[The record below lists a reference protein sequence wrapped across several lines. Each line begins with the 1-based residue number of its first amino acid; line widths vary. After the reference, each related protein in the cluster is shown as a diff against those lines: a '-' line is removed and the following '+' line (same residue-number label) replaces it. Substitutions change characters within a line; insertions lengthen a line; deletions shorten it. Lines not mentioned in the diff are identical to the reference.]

1 MADVTVDI
9 TISLVSYKAWLTTS
23 YIATALVGGDG
34 TPLITSNEM
43 GPDQEDAFS
52 SFFDEAAREILK
64 VFLSRQ
70 GDAAGVPFEKTATNA
85 IYRFKEETPVL
96 PQATAI
102 KDSLTEDVK
111 NALFTYVTYLW
122 FNLKKNNEQA
132 AIVFARY
139 QKLTKDIDIN
149 LYKLHD

>member
-9 TISLVSYKAWLTTS
+9 TIGMVSYKAWLTTS
-23 YIATALVGGDG
+23 YIATALVGDGG
-34 TPLITSNEM
+34 TPLIANNEM

-52 SFFDEAAREILK
+52 SFIDEAAREVLK

-70 GDAAGVPFEKTATNA
+70 GDATGVPFEKTAANV
-85 IYRFKEETPVL
+85 IYRFNEAIPVL
-96 PQATAI
+96 PQASAI
-102 KDSLTEDVK
+102 KNTLTEDVK
-111 NALFTYVTYLW
+111 NALFTYVTFLW
-122 FNLKKNNEQA
+122 LNLKKNTEQA
-132 AIVFARY
+132 VIIFGRY